1 MGKAKASTSNGTLAL
16 QTDANGSVRY
26 DLVLHGQGSQ
36 SGNKLIQSSY
46 TDLMAKDVSEEGY
59 AKPSEEEL
67 KETTDKTRAALESIV
82 NRESNK
88 LLCLWQ

>member
-1 MGKAKASTSNGTLAL
+1 MGKTKASTSNGTLAL

-46 TDLMAKDVSEEGY
+46 TDLMAKDVPGEGY

-67 KETTDKTRAALESIV
+67 KETTDKTRAVLDSIV
-82 NRESNK
+82 NGERTVLICE
-88 LLCLWQ
+88 